1 MNLKVIVV
9 KTIEDLEKIRKVKS
23 GKVIIILKGN
33 LDLKDI
39 ESFRSI
45 NIPNTSVIIYGGGH
59 TIYNMTIDSNLDS
72 VGMFSEVNN
81 LYVRNLL
88 FDNAKVKGNNEVGI
102 LAGHVDGKLD
112 VKNSLFNGEVKG
124 NFFVG
129 GIAGLTEES
138 EFKSTDVFAD
148 INAEEFVGGLVG
160 LTRHYKSKNIGN
172 FESIKSLGEFS
183 DREYGVATG
192 RILKK

>member
-1 MNLKVIVV
+1 MNLKVIVI

-81 LYVRNLL
+81 LYVRNIL
-88 FDNAKVKGNNEVGI
+88 FDSANVKGNTEVGI
-102 LAGHVDGKLD
+102 LAGHVNGKLD
-112 VKNSLFNGEVKG
+112 VKDSLFNGKIEG
-124 NFFVG
+124 NAFVG
-129 GIAGLTEES
+129 GIAGLTEEA
-138 EFKSTDVFAD
+138 EFKSVDVFAE
-148 INAEEFVGGLVG
+148 IKGEEFVGGLVG
-160 LTRHYKSKNIGN
+160 LTRHYIGTRIGN
-172 FESIKSLGEFS
+172 FEKIDTNGEFKN
-183 DREYGVATG
+183 REYGLVTG
-192 RILKK
+192 KILKK

>member
-1 MNLKVIVV
+1 MNLKVIVI

-81 LYVRNLL
+81 LYVRNIL
-88 FDNAKVKGNNEVGI
+88 FDSANVKGNTEVGI
-102 LAGHVDGKLD
+102 LAGHVNGKLD
-112 VKNSLFNGEVKG
+112 
-124 NFFVG
+124 
-129 GIAGLTEES
+129 LTEEA
-138 EFKSTDVFAD
+138 EFKSVDVFAE
-148 INAEEFVGGLVG
+148 IKGEEFVGGLVG
-160 LTRHYKSKNIGN
+160 LTRHYIGNRIGN
-172 FESIKSLGEFS
+172 FEKIDTNGEFKN
-183 DREYGVATG
+183 REYGLVTG
-192 RILKK
+192 KILKK

>member
-112 VKNSLFNGEVKG
+112 VKDSSFNGEVKG

>member
-112 VKNSLFNGEVKG
+112 VKDSLFNGEVKG

-172 FESIKSLGEFS
+172 FESIKSLVEFS

>member
-81 LYVRNLL
+81 LYVRNIL
-88 FDNAKVKGNNEVGI
+88 FDSANVKGNTEVGI

-112 VKNSLFNGEVKG
+112 VKDSLFNGEVKG

-172 FESIKSLGEFS
+172 FEAIKANGEFKEK
-183 DREYGVATG
+183 EYGVATG

>member
-81 LYVRNLL
+81 LYVRNLF

-112 VKNSLFNGEVKG
+112 VKDSLFNGEVKG

>member
-112 VKNSLFNGEVKG
+112 VKDSLFNGEVKG

-183 DREYGVATG
+183 DKEYGVATG

>member
-112 VKNSLFNGEVKG
+112 VKDSLFNGEVKG

-148 INAEEFVGGLVG
+148 IKAEEFVGGLVG

>member
-112 VKNSLFNGEVKG
+112 VKDSLFNGEVKG

-148 INAEEFVGGLVG
+148 IKAEEFVGGLVG

-172 FESIKSLGEFS
+172 FEAIKANGEFKKK
-183 DREYGVATG
+183 EYDVANG

>member
-9 KTIEDLEKIRKVKS
+9 KTIEDLEKIREVKS
-23 GKVIIILKGN
+23 GKVAIILKGD

-45 NIPNTSVIIYGGGH
+45 NIPNTSVIIYGKGH

-112 VKNSLFNGEVKG
+112 VKDSLFNGEVKG

-129 GIAGLTEES
+129 GVAGLTEES
-138 EFKSTDVFAD
+138 DFKSTDVFAD
-148 INAEEFVGGLVG
+148 IKAEEFVGGLVG
-160 LTRHYKSKNIGN
+160 LTRHYKSKRIGN
-172 FESIKSLGEFS
+172 FQSVSAAGEFQN
-183 DREYGVATG
+183 REYGVVTG

>member
-23 GKVIIILKGN
+23 GKVIIILKEN

-81 LYVRNLL
+81 LYVRNLF

-112 VKNSLFNGEVKG
+112 VKDSLFNGEVKG

>member
-112 VKNSLFNGEVKG
+112 VKDSLFNGEVKG

>member
-112 VKNSLFNGEVKG
+112 VKDSLFNGEVKG

-172 FESIKSLGEFS
+172 FEAIKTNGEFKEK
-183 DREYGVATG
+183 EYGVATG

>member
-39 ESFRSI
+39 ESFRCI

-112 VKNSLFNGEVKG
+112 VKDSLFNGEVKG

>member
-59 TIYNMTIDSNLDS
+59 TIYNMTIDPNLDS

-112 VKNSLFNGEVKG
+112 VKDSLFNGEVKG

>member
-1 MNLKVIVV
+1 MNLKVIVI

-81 LYVRNLL
+81 LYVRNIL
-88 FDNAKVKGNNEVGI
+88 FDSANVKGNTEVGI
-102 LAGHVDGKLD
+102 LAGHVNGKLD
-112 VKNSLFNGEVKG
+112 VEDSLFNGKIEG
-124 NFFVG
+124 NAFVG
-129 GIAGLTEES
+129 GIAGLTEEA
-138 EFKSTDVFAD
+138 EFKSVDVFAE
-148 INAEEFVGGLVG
+148 IKGEEFVGGLVG
-160 LTRHYKSKNIGN
+160 LTRHYIGKRIGN
-172 FESIKSLGEFS
+172 FEKIDTNGEFKN
-183 DREYGVATG
+183 REYGLVTG
-192 RILKK
+192 KILKK

>member
-59 TIYNMTIDSNLDS
+59 TIYNMIIDSNLDS

-112 VKNSLFNGEVKG
+112 VKDSLFNGEVKG

>member
-81 LYVRNLL
+81 LYVRNIL
-88 FDNAKVKGNNEVGI
+88 FDSANVKGNTEVGI
-102 LAGHVDGKLD
+102 LAGHVNGKLD
-112 VKNSLFNGEVKG
+112 VEDSLFNGKIEG
-124 NFFVG
+124 NAFVG
-129 GIAGLTEES
+129 GIAGLTEEA
-138 EFKSTDVFAD
+138 EFKSVDVFAE
-148 INAEEFVGGLVG
+148 IKGEEFVGGLVG
-160 LTRHYKSKNIGN
+160 LTRHYIGKRIGN
-172 FESIKSLGEFS
+172 FEKIDTNGEFKN
-183 DREYGVATG
+183 REYGLVTG
-192 RILKK
+192 KILKK

>member
-112 VKNSLFNGEVKG
+112 VKDSLFNGEVKG

-183 DREYGVATG
+183 DREYAVATG

>member
-1 MNLKVIVV
+1 MNLKVIVI

-81 LYVRNLL
+81 LYVRNIL
-88 FDNAKVKGNNEVGI
+88 FDSANVKGNTEVGI
-102 LAGHVDGKLD
+102 LSVHVNGKLD
-112 VKNSLFNGEVKG
+112 VKDSLFNGKIEG
-124 NFFVG
+124 NAFVG
-129 GIAGLTEES
+129 GIAGLTEEA
-138 EFKSTDVFAD
+138 EFKSVDVFAE
-148 INAEEFVGGLVG
+148 IKGEEFVG
-160 LTRHYKSKNIGN
+160 
-172 FESIKSLGEFS
+172 
-183 DREYGVATG
+183 
-192 RILKK
+192 

>member
-9 KTIEDLEKIRKVKS
+9 KTIEDLEKIRKVIS
-23 GKVIIILKGN
+23 SKVIIILKGN

-102 LAGHVDGKLD
+102 LAGHIDGKLD
-112 VKNSLFNGEVKG
+112 VKDSLFNGEVKG

>member
-1 MNLKVIVV
+1 MNLKVIVI

-81 LYVRNLL
+81 LYVRNIL
-88 FDNAKVKGNNEVGI
+88 FDSANVKGNTEVGI
-102 LAGHVDGKLD
+102 LAGHVNGKLD
-112 VKNSLFNGEVKG
+112 VEDSLFNGKIEG
-124 NFFVG
+124 NAFVG
-129 GIAGLTEES
+129 GIAGLTEEA
-138 EFKSTDVFAD
+138 EFKSVDVLAE
-148 INAEEFVGGLVG
+148 IKGEEFVGGLVG
-160 LTRHYKSKNIGN
+160 LTRHYIGKRIGN
-172 FESIKSLGEFS
+172 FEKIDTNGEFKN
-183 DREYGVATG
+183 REYGLVTG
-192 RILKK
+192 KILKK

>member
-1 MNLKVIVV
+1 MNLKVVVV

-112 VKNSLFNGEVKG
+112 VKDSLFNGEVKG